1 MSHEKLLR
9 AITKH
14 LKEMTH
20 EGVGSLIESES
31 DIFDTAMELG
41 IVDQD
46 WLDNRLKATSEFC
59 LSRFQ
64 VELFCELLYVIGL
77 HHMKQTIQKS
87 LQD

>member
-1 MSHEKLLR
+1 MKVHEKLLW

-31 DIFDTAMELG
+31 YIFNTAMELG
-41 IVDQD
+41 IVDQEWFD
-46 WLDNRLKATSEFC
+46 DRLKAT
-59 LSRFQ
+59 Q

-77 HHMKQTIQKS
+77 HHMKETIQKS
-87 LQD
+87 LKD